1 MIASSATAKTE
12 QDLIMIQTI
21 TSNKLKPT
29 ITTTP
34 NSQKPF
40 THKETNSLRRY
51 HEALGKWEAAITL
64 MPERA
69 VLHQQKAQVLLE
81 IGEAWNALKAAT
93 RATELEPSWAEW
105 ALKIENFKELANGD
119 EIGLMDA
126 VKNQPVGATLYI
138 THELLEYKEV

>member
-93 RATELEPSWAEW
+93 RATELEPSWAEQSPLPPTFQGTDLEF
-105 ALKIENFKELANGD
+105 ALPLSSVFVQSSRRKRFS
-119 EIGLMDA
+119 
-126 VKNQPVGATLYI
+126 
-138 THELLEYKEV
+138 

>member
-93 RATELEPSWAEW
+93 RATELEPSWAED
-105 ALKIENFKELANGD
+105 NFRTTGVNCHPTKF
-119 EIGLMDA
+119 
-126 VKNQPVGATLYI
+126 
-138 THELLEYKEV
+138 

>member
-93 RATELEPSWAEW
+93 QSSRLLLQVKDGEGGSWVPSFTTTTSPLQAP
-105 ALKIENFKELANGD
+105 KCCH
-119 EIGLMDA
+119 
-126 VKNQPVGATLYI
+126 PC
-138 THELLEYKEV
+138 H